1 MKLATTTGDFQAY
14 THNQNDAII
23 KINEAGFK
31 YIDYSFIMDYKNG
44 SGIFGKDPKGHID
57 DIKRL
62 ADELEVSFVQAHSP
76 MGEPIIKDNNHQ
88 NFIDATNK
96 CIVACSKLGI
106 KNLVVHSGYEKGISI
121 EENFV
126 RNKEFYYELFPTAEK
141 YGVNILTE
149 NFNKM
154 WDPQTYWIDNAKD
167 MREFIDFVN
176 HPLFHCCWDTG
187 HANLQEMPQ
196 HEELK
201 ILGKD
206 VYALHV
212 QDNPGRGDYHMA
224 PYFGSS
230 NFDSIMNGLLDIGY
244 SGYFTFEAD
253 AMLCPVYRKR
263 AYDKDSR
270 LLLLPMEIKEKT
282 EHLLYDIGKH
292 ILTTYN
298 CFED

>member
-14 THNQNDAII
+14 THNQNEAISE
-23 KINEAGFK
+23 INKAGFK

-76 MGEPIIKDNNHQ
+76 MGEPIIKDNNYH

-96 CIVACSKLGI
+96 CIEACNALGI
-106 KNLVVHSGYEKGISI
+106 KNLVVHSGYEKGITI
-121 EENFV
+121 EENFK

-154 WDPQTYWIDNAKD
+154 WNPQIYWIDNAKD
-167 MREFIDFVN
+167 MRDFLDFVD

-187 HANLQEMPQ
+187 HANLQEIPQ

-212 QDNPGRGDYHMA
+212 QDNYGKGDFHMA
-224 PYFGSS
+224 PFFGSS
-230 NFDSIMNGLLDIGY
+230 NMDSIMNGLLDIGY
-244 SGYFTFEAD
+244 DGYFTFEAD
-253 AMLCPVYRKR
+253 AMLCPIYRKR
-263 AYDKDSR
+263 TYDKDSR
-270 LLLLPMEIKEKT
+270 LQLAPIEIKRKSES
-282 EHLLYDIGKH
+282 LLYDIGKH
-292 ILTTYN
+292 ILTAYN